1 MLLAYCHLLLSIAA
15 LISYLHISSP
25 LSATAAGTNP
35 AVRQTA
41 RYDPDNESLG
51 PPYNLHVIGNSNRDD
66 EMTSRRPDY
75 GCHGTTPP
83 TRIPASQAAATAD
96 VLMTSDAMYQSNS
109 I

>member
-15 LISYLHISSP
+15 LIAYLHISSP
-25 LSATAAGTNP
+25 LSGTTAGTNP

-51 PPYNLHVIGNSNRDD
+51 PPYDLHVIGNSNRDD
-66 EMTSRRPDY
+66 GMTSRQPDD

-83 TRIPASQAAATAD
+83 TQIPASQAAARAD
-96 VLMTSDAMYQSNS
+96 VLMTSGALYHSNS